1 MGLDN
6 AYGVGS
12 LKPGV
17 CTSSTRPASP
27 YEGQTIYETDT
38 DLVKSYNGS
47 SWVTIGPTTIPT
59 AAITAFGSARVDTS
73 QTTTSTSYT
82 DLTTSGPAVTLT
94 TGTSALVIVGARI
107 SIAALSSSC
116 YMSYAVSGSST
127 VSATDGRS
135 VNSTSPGGEHESGKQ
150 MSYASVI
157 TGLTAGSNT
166 FTAKYRVSG
175 NTGTFSERQI
185 IVMAL

>member
-1 MGLDN
+1 MPLSSVLG
-6 AYGVGS
+6 AQS
-12 LKPGV
+12 LIKPGV

-27 YEGQTIYETDT
+27 FEGQTIYETDT
-38 DLVKSYNGS
+38 DLVKSYNGT
-47 SWVTIGPTTIPT
+47 SWVTIGPASAAAVT
-59 AAITAFGSARVDTS
+59 AIQAARVDTS